1 MSKDKK
7 ASITNTTGVGLIIAA
22 FNSAFNLPK
31 SYVDIILYISPF
43 ISMIIGL
50 FIVPSI
56 ISAAD
61 VFNIKAS
68 IKRIDWLKKLAT
80 DENTLSILEEEKNSI
95 IKNAAKS
102 IRSSQ
107 NNEILALSGESENN
121 LKASLKKDF

>member
-61 VFNIKAS
+61 IFNIKAS
-68 IKRIDWLKKLAT
+68 IKRIDLLKKLAT

-107 NNEILALSGESENN
+107 NNEMLALSGESENN